1 VHEERRA
8 LVRDLEGLPRER
20 WDIPSLCPG
29 WDVHDV
35 LAHLVDG
42 ATTTRWTFLRDLAAA
57 RFDFDRCNAA
67 GITRAREADPSR
79 TLAEF
84 SIVIDRTT
92 TALAPLPTRLVEAI
106 VHAEDI
112 RRPLGISHHY
122 PVAAVLPAL
131 QFQLKTSVGI
141 GGGKQRAAGLR
152 LVATDAVFES
162 GSGPEVQGTALALL
176 LVISGRPVEPGEL
189 NGPGAPAL
197 LAAS

>member
-1 VHEERRA
+1 MHKERRA
-8 LVRDLEGLPRER
+8 LLGDLEGVAGER
-20 WDIPSLCPG
+20 WASPSLCPG

-42 ATTTRWTFLRDLAAA
+42 AKTTRWSFLRDLAAA
-57 RFDFDRCNAA
+57 RFDFDRCNAT
-67 GITRAREADPSR
+67 GIARARAADPTG

-84 SIVIDRTT
+84 SAVLDRST
-92 TALAPLPTRLVEAI
+92 TALAPLPTRLVEVI

-141 GGGKQRAAGLR
+141 GGGKQRADGLR
-152 LVATDAVFES
+152 LVATDAAFES
-162 GSGPEVQGTALALL
+162 GSGPEVRGTALALL
-176 LVISGRPVEPGEL
+176 LVVSGRPVELGEL
-189 NGPGAPAL
+189 VGPGAAAL